1 MGSQTEDSVK
11 NLQELYTVA
20 VGAAL
25 TLAVVRFVPETGVPQ
40 WNALPVLV
48 GYVVTLIPF
57 YHGAMR
63 HLDVTYR
70 DRRVEAVREGALLAD
85 FFLLFIEACLFLAL
99 ASVITSTEH
108 AAQTYLG
115 LIALDGV
122 WGLAAHWVF
131 TKNRRP
137 WAEIRW
143 SLLNIGTALVTL
155 GFVLAL
161 SYLKWPGLSER
172 AAFVFAAICVGR
184 TIADYSLSWRFYFP
198 KR

>member
-1 MGSQTEDSVK
+1 MGSQAEDSVR

-25 TLAVVRFVPETGVPQ
+25 TLAVVRFVPETGTPQ

-48 GYVVTLIPF
+48 GYVVTLVPF

-63 HLDVTYR
+63 HLDTTYR
-70 DRRVEAVREGALLAD
+70 EKRVEAVREGALLGD
-85 FFLLFIEACLFLAL
+85 FFLLFIEACFFLAL
-99 ASVITSTEH
+99 ASVITNTRQ
-108 AAQTYLG
+108 AAWTFLG
-115 LIALDGV
+115 LIALDGL
-122 WGLAAHWVF
+122 WGIAAHWVF
-131 TKNRRP
+131 SRRRRA

-143 SLLNIGTALVTL
+143 SVLNIFTALVVGTFIASF
-155 GFVLAL
+155 GWVKWLAL
-161 SYLKWPGLSER
+161 PWR
-172 AAFVFAAICVGR
+172 AEIVFAAICFGR